1 MMVATT
7 GKRHERCRQNNGSYY
22 VFHNV
27 LAFPDGEARKRG
39 ISELSELGS
48 SSSSL
53 GVVSARLS
61 RMGP

>member
-27 LAFPDGEARKRG
+27 LAFPDGEGEPA
-39 ISELSELGS
+39 IL
-48 SSSSL
+48 
-53 GVVSARLS
+53 
-61 RMGP
+61 PPQ